1 MFDFVAKHKRWLQIF
16 IGLAMIP
23 FAFFGLE
30 AYTRS
35 VGGAQEVAN
44 VDGYSVT
51 QREFGEELRRQQDR
65 LRDMLGRGADPA
77 QFDTPEM
84 RLAILDGVISQR
96 LVLGEVVKS
105 RLVMS
110 KEEVVASILA
120 APEFQ
125 EGGKFSS
132 ERYSMYL
139 RTRGMSDEGNVA
151 QMRVEAPAARLA
163 AVISG
168 SAFQSRAVAERM
180 VALLNEKR
188 EVSEALVAADQF
200 AGRVKPDE
208 ASVKAFFESNLAEF
222 KVPER
227 VRAEYL
233 VLSAEEMGRSEAPS
247 DAELKEAYDRL
258 ASQLG
263 VAEQRRA
270 SHILV
275 KTKEEAQKV
284 AEEARKDP
292 KRFAAL
298 AKKHS
303 LDTGSAE
310 NGGDLGMNARGA
322 LAGKSLED
330 AVFQLKSGEIGGP
343 VQSEFGYHVLRLTA
357 IQAGKV
363 PSLDEVKKDLAAEI
377 AKQKGA
383 KKFAEAADA
392 FNNLVYEQSD
402 SLKPAAERYKLKLAA
417 SGWIQRQDPGL
428 PSSEHGLLAH
438 PKLIAALFS
447 PDSIQQRRNTDA
459 VEVAPGVLVAARVAE
474 HQPEAQRPLADV
486 RAEVERR
493 IVRRDAAA
501 LAQKEGAEKL
511 ALLAKGGDAGLK
523 WSAPKL
529 VSRRD
534 MQGLPAT
541 ALRKVMAA
549 DVAKLP
555 ALVGM
560 ESGDSG
566 YAIYRVTR
574 VVAGEFKAG
583 PQSAEELAVIDRQT
597 GSEQL
602 DAYVASLRARAKVE
616 INRSNLEKK

>member
-1 MFDFVAKHKRWLQIF
+1 MFDFVAKHKRWLQVF

-35 VGGAQEVAN
+35 VGGTQEVAS
-44 VDGYSVT
+44 VDGYSIT

-65 LRDMLGRGADPA
+65 LREMLGRGADPA

-84 RLAILDGVISQR
+84 RLAILEGVISQR
-96 LVLGEVVKS
+96 LVLGEVAKA
-105 RLVMS
+105 RLAMS

-125 EGGKFSS
+125 DGGKFSS
-132 ERYSMYL
+132 ERYSNYL

-151 QMRVEAPAARLA
+151 QLRVEAPAARLA
-163 AVISG
+163 GVISG
-168 SAFQSRAVAERM
+168 SAFQSRVVAQRM

-188 EVSEALVAADQF
+188 KVAAALVGADQF

-208 ASVKAFFESNLAEF
+208 AAVKAYYESNLAAF
-222 KVPER
+222 KAPER
-227 VRAEYL
+227 LRAEYL
-233 VLSAEEMGRSEAPS
+233 VLSAEELGRSEPPTE
-247 DAELKEAYDRL
+247 AELKDAYDRL

-275 KTKEEAQKV
+275 KTKEEADKV
-284 AEEARKDP
+284 AAEARKDP
-292 KRFAAL
+292 KRFAEL
-298 AKKHS
+298 AKKYS

-310 NGGDLGMNARGA
+310 NGGDLGMNAKGA
-322 LAGKSLED
+322 LAAKSLED
-330 AVFQLKSGEIGGP
+330 ALFQLKSGEIGGP
-343 VQSEFGYHVLRLTA
+343 VQSEFGYHVLRLTT

-363 PSLDEVKKDLAAEI
+363 ASFEEVRKDLGAEI
-377 AKQKGA
+377 SKQKGA
-383 KKFAEAADA
+383 RKFSEAADA

-402 SLKPAAERYKLKLAA
+402 SLKPAAERYKLKIAT
-417 SGWIQRQDPGL
+417 SGWIARE
-428 PSSEHGLLAH
+428 PSAEQGPLAH

-486 RAEVERR
+486 RAEVELRL
-493 IVRRDAAA
+493 VQRDATA
-501 LAQKEGAEKL
+501 LARKEGEEKL
-511 ALLAKGGDAGLK
+511 ALLAKGGEPGLK
-523 WSAPKL
+523 WGAPKL

-534 MQGLPAT
+534 MQGLPA
-541 ALRKVMAA
+541 AAVRKVMLV
-549 DVAKLP
+549 DVSKLP
-555 ALVGM
+555 AYVGL

-566 YAIYRVTR
+566 YAIYRVTK
-574 VVAGEFKAG
+574 VVAGEYKAG
-583 PQSAEELAVIDRQT
+583 PQSAEELAAIDRQA
-597 GSEQL
+597 GGEQL
-602 DAYVASLRARAKVE
+602 DAYVASLRARAKVS
-616 INRSNLEKK
+616 INRSNLEKKQ

>member
-1 MFDFVAKHKRWLQIF
+1 
-16 IGLAMIP
+16 
-23 FAFFGLE
+23 
-30 AYTRS
+30 
-35 VGGAQEVAN
+35 
-44 VDGYSVT
+44 
-51 QREFGEELRRQQDR
+51 
-65 LRDMLGRGADPA
+65 
-77 QFDTPEM
+77 
-84 RLAILDGVISQR
+84 
-96 LVLGEVVKS
+96 
-105 RLVMS
+105 
-110 KEEVVASILA
+110 
-120 APEFQ
+120 
-125 EGGKFSS
+125 
-132 ERYSMYL
+132 
-139 RTRGMSDEGNVA
+139 MSDEGNVA
-151 QMRVEAPAARLA
+151 QLRVEAPAARLA
-163 AVISG
+163 GVISG
-168 SAFQSRAVAERM
+168 SAFQSRVVAERM
-180 VALLNEKR
+180 VALLSEKR
-188 EVSEALVAADQF
+188 EVAEALVAADQF
-200 AGRVKPDE
+200 VGRVKPDE
-208 ASVKAFFESNLAEF
+208 AAVKAYYESNLAEF

-233 VLSAEEMGRSEAPS
+233 VLSAEELGRSEQPS
-247 DAELKEAYDRL
+247 EAELKEAYDRL

-275 KTKEEAQKV
+275 KTKEEADKV
-284 AEEARKDP
+284 AAEARKDP
-292 KRFAAL
+292 KRFAEL

-343 VQSEFGYHVLRLTA
+343 VQSDFGYHVLWLTG

-363 PSLDEVKKDLAAEI
+363 TSFDEAKKDLAAEI
-377 AKQKGA
+377 GKQKGA
-383 KKFAEAADA
+383 KKFVEAADA

-402 SLKPAAERYKLKLAA
+402 SLKPAAERYKLKIAT
-417 SGWIQRQDPGL
+417 SGWFARQASNEQGV
-428 PSSEHGLLAH
+428 LAH

-493 IVRRDAAA
+493 LVQREAAA

-523 WSAPKL
+523 WGAPKL

-534 MQGLPAT
+534 LQGLPA
-541 ALRKVMAA
+541 AAVRKVMLA
-549 DVAKLP
+549 DVSKLP
-555 ALVGM
+555 AHAGL
-560 ESGDSG
+560 ESGDRG
-566 YAIYRVTR
+566 YAIYRVTK

-583 PQSAEELAVIDRQT
+583 PQSAEELSGIDRQA
-597 GSEQL
+597 GGEQL

-616 INRSNLEKK
+616 INRSGLAKK

>member
-1 MFDFVAKHKRWLQIF
+1 MFDFVAKHKRWLQVF

-35 VGGAQEVAN
+35 VGGAQEVAS
-44 VDGYSVT
+44 VDGYSIT

-65 LRDMLGRGADPA
+65 LREMLGRGADPA

-84 RLAILDGVISQR
+84 RLAILEGVIAQR

-105 RLVMS
+105 RLAMS

-132 ERYSMYL
+132 DRYSSYL

-151 QMRVEAPAARLA
+151 QLRVEAPAARLA
-163 AVISG
+163 GVISG
-168 SAFQSRAVAERM
+168 SAFQSRVVAERM

-188 EVSEALVAADQF
+188 EVAEALVAADQYV
-200 AGRVKPDE
+200 GRVKPDE
-208 ASVKAFFESNLAEF
+208 AAVKAYYESNLAEF

-227 VRAEYL
+227 VRAEFL
-233 VLSAEEMGRSEAPS
+233 VLSAEELGKAEAPS
-247 DAELKEAYDRL
+247 EAELKEAYDRL
-258 ASQLG
+258 ATQLG

-275 KTKEEAQKV
+275 KTKEEAENV
-284 AEEARKDP
+284 AAEARKDP
-292 KRFAAL
+292 KRFAEL
-298 AKKHS
+298 AKKYS

-330 AVFQLKSGEIGGP
+330 SVFQLKSGEIGGP

-363 PSLDEVKKDLAAEI
+363 ASFDEVRKDLSAEI

-383 KKFAEAADA
+383 KKFTEAADA

-402 SLKPAAERYKLKLAA
+402 SLKPAAERYKLKLAT
-417 SGWIQRQDPGL
+417 SGWIARQASAEQGV
-428 PSSEHGLLAH
+428 LAH

-459 VEVAPGVLVAARVAE
+459 VEVAPGMLVAARVAE

-493 IVRRDAAA
+493 LVQREAAA

-523 WSAPKL
+523 WGAPKL

-534 MQGLPAT
+534 MQGLPA
-541 ALRKVMAA
+541 AAVRKVMLV
-549 DVAKLP
+549 DVSKLP
-555 ALVGM
+555 AHAGL
-560 ESGDSG
+560 EAGDRG
-566 YAIYRVTR
+566 YAIYRVTN
-574 VVAGEFKAG
+574 VVAGEYKAG
-583 PQSAEELAVIDRQT
+583 PQSTEELAAIDRQA
-597 GSEQL
+597 GGEQL

-616 INRSNLEKK
+616 INRTNLAKK